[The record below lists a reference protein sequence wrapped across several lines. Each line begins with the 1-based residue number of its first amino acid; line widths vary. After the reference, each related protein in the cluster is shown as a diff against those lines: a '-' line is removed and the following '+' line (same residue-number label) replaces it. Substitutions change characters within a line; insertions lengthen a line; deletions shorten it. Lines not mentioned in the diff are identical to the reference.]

1 MNRNRLIAL
10 MIGAM
15 MSAAVLSAQQKST
28 ASGSGSAPA
37 DAGKAV
43 TYVGCLAPGSG
54 TDAYMLTNAK
64 EKGVKGNAP
73 RLTFKLA
80 PSEKIKLEPHV
91 THEVAVTGTFADTP
105 ASSPSSAAGE
115 AVRTFTVTRVTSQAP
130 SCG

>member
-1 MNRNRLIAL
+1 MNRNRLMAL

-28 ASGSGSAPA
+28 PSGSGSAPA

-43 TYVGCLAPGSG
+43 TYVGCLVPGSG
-54 TDAYMLTNAK
+54 TDAHMLTNAK

-80 PSEKIKLEPHV
+80 PSEKVKLEPYV
-91 THEVAVTGTFADTP
+91 TNEVAVTGTFTDTP
-105 ASSPSSAAGE
+105 APSSSTASGE
-115 AVRTFTVTRVTSQAP
+115 VVRTFTVTRVSSQAS